1 LGSCM
6 HVLPRNGPI
15 RTHKPSLHNASLT
28 DFSSSDSQVGPLQS
42 SLLGIVRAE
51 TFIYMFRC
59 IVTFT
64 EKL

>member
-1 LGSCM
+1 M
-6 HVLPRNGPI
+6 LPLNAPMRA
-15 RTHKPSLHNASLT
+15 HKPSLHDASLT

-42 SLLGIVRAE
+42 LLLGMVRAE

-59 IVTFT
+59 TVTFT